1 MPRLHFPDQALVIR
15 LVEAAVKGGKPL
27 MLAHDH
33 GLYLCHDDI
42 KHEPPGTGCVCAFV
56 DGCDPDIDEEA
67 HETANALVGFDDFGI
82 ALPLCGE
89 QSLLD
94 DLRNGHRLAI
104 AFGRRAVTIV
114 TQAPPTKPQ
123 PTPAAR
129 GRGAESP
136 PTARSTERT
145 TDMTSKKAKST
156 KTAPKNAKAKASGSG
171 EKLRRA
177 AIAEIGERIA
187 TLDGDKAPA
196 KASAPAVTSA
206 TTAATGAKAETG
218 GTAQASKTKAATKAK
233 PANESK
239 PKRVS
244 ALDAAATVLANA
256 KEPMSAGDLID
267 AMAKRDLWKS
277 PGGKTPN
284 ATLYAAIVREI
295 GKKGRDARFKKT
307 DRGLFV
313 ANNGKAA

>member
-1 MPRLHFPDQALVIR
+1 
-15 LVEAAVKGGKPL
+15 
-27 MLAHDH
+27 
-33 GLYLCHDDI
+33 
-42 KHEPPGTGCVCAFV
+42 
-56 DGCDPDIDEEA
+56 
-67 HETANALVGFDDFGI
+67 
-82 ALPLCGE
+82 
-89 QSLLD
+89 
-94 DLRNGHRLAI
+94 
-104 AFGRRAVTIV
+104 
-114 TQAPPTKPQ
+114 
-123 PTPAAR
+123 
-129 GRGAESP
+129 
-136 PTARSTERT
+136 
-145 TDMTSKKAKST
+145 MTSKKAKST